1 MNKKN
6 LVYIAISSALMASAV
21 HATESSDNSIL
32 VLFKPGVAKQQR
44 LDVVQNAG
52 GILRQ
57 LDADGRDLKMRYV
70 ADGRIVK
77 VQLPQ
82 GADRDRMIKKL
93 SANPAIEIAEPDFKQ
108 TTLAVPD
115 DARFSELWAMQN
127 TGQNGGTAGADIKA
141 VDAWDI
147 STGSHDV
154 VIGII
159 DTGMD
164 YNHPDLQANRWVNP
178 GNMPGSTYGYSTLN
192 AAQDPMDSDS
202 HGTHVAGT
210 IGASGNNA
218 AGVTGVN
225 WNVTLIPCQFLG
237 PTGGSTSGA
246 IECIN
251 YFTDLK
257 LNYGVDVKA
266 TNNSWGG
273 GGYSD
278 TLRAAIQSAG
288 EAGILFVAAAGNDGV
303 NADSTPMYPAAYD
316 LDVIVSVASTDRNDN
331 LSIFSSGASNYGAV
345 SVDLGAPGSAILS
358 TIPGGGYASYSGTS
372 MASPH
377 VAGAAALLWS
387 LDPDI
392 STAEMKSI
400 LMNSGD
406 ALASLDG
413 KTASGKRLNLS
424 SAIADADPTPSFR
437 LSLTPRTQ
445 QIVAGETATFTLDVG
460 SIAEWTGQVDLA
472 VTVEPALDNVSL
484 SVSSAE
490 PGQTVTLQ
498 ATTSAETPW
507 GSYQFTV
514 TGTDNASGQLVK
526 SVDANL
532 EIIPQG
538 LQDYSYSN
546 TTSVAIPD
554 NDPVGITSIIN
565 VPQQGFVFGTEA
577 GVNITHTWRG
587 DLTVKLRSPQGTEH
601 ILHTASGGSA
611 DDLIESWQ
619 TPVFNAEQMQGDW
632 TLVVSDNAGLD
643 TGTLNS
649 WSLTLTALSDDDNT
663 PGPVAPVAAFSFNIT
678 DLSVSFTDQST
689 DADNDIV
696 SWSWDFGDGN
706 SSSEQSP
713 QHSYAEAGN
722 YSVTLTTS
730 DSTGLSHSVTQQIS
744 LSDSDIVLSLH
755 KSHRTRTGSTV
766 IDLRWT
772 STAAAQ
778 VDLYRDN
785 QLIDTVD
792 DSGRYRDRFNS
803 QASQVSYKI
812 CLAGTTTCSADLTVS
827 F

>member
-6 LVYIAISSALMASAV
+6 LVYIAISTALLAASAN
-21 HATESSDNSIL
+21 AMETSENSIL
-32 VLFKPGVAKQQR
+32 VMFKPGVAKQQR

-52 GILRQ
+52 GVLRQ

-70 ADGRIVK
+70 AGGRIVK

-82 GADRDRMIKKL
+82 GVDRARMIKKL

-108 TTLAVPD
+108 SALAVPD
-115 DARFSELWAMQN
+115 DARFNELWALQN
-127 TGQNGGTAGADIKA
+127 TGQSGGTAGADIKA

-159 DTGMD
+159 DSGMD
-164 YNHPDLQANRWVNP
+164 YNHPDLLANRWVNP
-178 GNMPGSTYGYSTLN
+178 GNLPGSTYGYSTLN
-192 AAQDPMDSDS
+192 AEQDPMDSDS

-273 GGYSD
+273 GGFSD

-331 LSIFSSGASNYGAV
+331 LSVFSSGASNYGAV

-392 STAEMKSI
+392 SPAQMKSI
-400 LMNSGD
+400 LINSGD
-406 ALASLDG
+406 ALSSLEG
-413 KTASGKRLNLS
+413 KTVSGKRLNLNN
-424 SAIADADPTPSFR
+424 AIAEADPTPSFR
-437 LSLTPRTQ
+437 LALTPRTQ
-445 QIVAGETATFTLDVG
+445 QIVAGDTASFTLDVG
-460 SIAEWTGQVDLA
+460 SIADWTGQVDLA
-472 VTVEPALDNVSL
+472 VTVQPALDNVSL
-484 SVSSAE
+484 SASAAQ
-490 PGQTVTLQ
+490 PGQAITLQ
-498 ATTSAETPW
+498 ALTSADTAW
-507 GSYQFTV
+507 GSYTFTI

-538 LQDYSYSN
+538 LQDFSYSN
-546 TTSVAIPD
+546 NTSVAIPD
-554 NDPVGITSIIN
+554 NDPAGIASVIN

-601 ILHTASGGSA
+601 ILHTATGGSA

-619 TPVFNAEQMQGDW
+619 TTVFNAEQMQGDW
-632 TLVVSDNAGLD
+632 TLLVSDNAGLD

-663 PGPVAPVAAFSFNIT
+663 PGPVAPVAAFSYSIT
-678 DLSVSFTDQST
+678 DFSVSFTDQST
-689 DADNDIV
+689 DADNDITL
-696 SWSWDFGDGN
+696 WNWNFGDG
-706 SSSEQSP
+706 STSAEQNP
-713 QHSYAEAGN
+713 VHNYAEAGT
-722 YSVTLTTS
+722 YTVTLTTS
-730 DSTGLSHSVTQQIS
+730 DSTGLSNSVSQQVS

-766 IDLRWT
+766 VDLRWSDT
-772 STAAAQ
+772 TASQ
-778 VDLYRDN
+778 IELYRDGE
-785 QLIDTVD
+785 LIDTVD
-792 DSGRYRDRFNS
+792 DNGRYRDRFNS
-803 QASQVSYKI
+803 EAAQISYKI
-812 CLAGTTTCSADLTVS
+812 CLAGTTSCSADLTVS

>member
-44 LDVVQNAG
+44 LDAVQNAG

-57 LDADGRDLKMRYV
+57 LDANGRDLKMRYV

-93 SANPAIEIAEPDFKQ
+93 AANPAIEIAEPDFKQ
-108 TTLAVPD
+108 TALAVPD
-115 DARFSELWAMQN
+115 DARFNELWAMQN

-141 VDAWDI
+141 VDAWDV

-192 AAQDPMDSDS
+192 AALDPMDSDS

-257 LNYGVDVKA
+257 LNYGVDIKA

-392 STAEMKSI
+392 SIAEMKSI

-538 LQDYSYSN
+538 LQDFSYSN

-755 KSHRTRTGSTV
+755 KSHRTRSGSTV

-785 QLIDTVD
+785 QLIDTID